1 MDSNWLIF
9 SYDPDPVCFWVS
21 GSTVKK
27 VYCGLDERLCGDT
40 IFQAEYKD
48 GTYVIRDLFMLN
60 SCRVIDRSSK
70 EERRKWLD
78 TLRFCSIP
86 GLDQVRVSKGT
97 RITRSELPDVY
108 FLDGT
113 EDYVQVPD
121 IETSEFLR
129 SLGDSFDLLL
139 EERDGLWFVKNPCL
153 K

>member
-1 MDSNWLIF
+1 LIF

-70 EERRKWLD
+70 EERRAWLD

>member
-1 MDSNWLIF
+1 MIF

-48 GTYVIRDLFMLN
+48 GTYVIRDLFLFN
-60 SCRVIDRSSK
+60 SCNVTCVPK
-70 EERRKWLD
+70 EQRTAKIAGLMQFVY
-78 TLRFCSIP
+78 TLP
-86 GLDQVRVSKGT
+86 GLDEIKQSSGT
-97 RITRSELPDVY
+97 RIVKSELPDVY